1 MRKLVHMLLD
11 KTTQEKAKEIEI
23 ETNKLLIKISEKVPD
38 ELKDEPVNWADLK
51 CIDVYAGI
59 QKTSPEYEPE
69 ICYCVVIDEVSSNAH
84 KFKDYVRDNLEKRFK
99 NNLSIIT
106 EY

>member
-51 CIDVYAGI
+51 CIDVYVGI
-59 QKTSPEYEPE
+59 QKISLEYEPE
-69 ICYCVVIDEVSSNAH
+69 ICYCVVIDEVSSNAY
-84 KFKDYVRDNLEKRFK
+84 KFKDYVEIILRKNLK
-99 NNLSIIT
+99 T
-106 EY
+106 TCQ